1 MGRPSAAPPLR
12 LIAFPD
18 EATRTNHFELAI
30 PKAASLILTHTLDG
44 EIRGLDEFP
53 DHPPVAPLFWGFRV
67 MVGTGVLML
76 AVAWLGAG
84 SCAAAARCAP
94 WLQRVLIAMTFSG
107 WVATIAGWYVTEIG
121 RQPWLVTGVL
131 RTADAASTVP
141 APMIGLSL
149 AAYLSLYV
157 VLLLSYVTVLF
168 HMARKAGSGPGARRR
183 AAGAG
188 GLIMDAAL
196 PLIFLGL
203 MGLADARVRRARRL
217 RPRRRPAAAARRRR
231 RRRTA

>member
-1 MGRPSAAPPLR
+1 MEGMWTTERGAALR

-18 EATRTNHFELAI
+18 EATRSNRFELSI
-30 PKAASLILTHTLDG
+30 PKGASLILTHSLDG
-44 EIRGLDEFP
+44 EIKGLNELP
-53 DHPPVAPLFWGFRV
+53 DHRPVAPLFWGFRI

-76 AVAWLGAG
+76 GVAWLCVWQLRRG
-84 SCAAAARCAP
+84 RTLRP

-149 AAYLSLYV
+149 AAYLTLYV
-157 VLLLSYVTVLF
+157 VLLLAYVTVLF
-168 HMARKAGSGPGARRR
+168 HMARKAGAGKSP
-183 AAGAG
+183 AAGA
-188 GLIMDAAL
+188 AQEA
-196 PLIFLGL
+196 
-203 MGLADARVRRARRL
+203 
-217 RPRRRPAAAARRRR
+217 
-231 RRRTA
+231 